1 MRATACVCQMTFLV
15 VVRQIRKKDVIG
27 NTISL
32 FPGKT
37 SQYLPQSVV
46 PSGSFSPRPGPIC
59 RRISARLVLE
69 MDVGKLLT
77 VVIAPDEARLLFFD
91 GPGRRE
97 AGTVIKQSHGLLGG
111 G

>member
-1 MRATACVCQMTFLV
+1 M
-15 VVRQIRKKDVIG
+15 
-27 NTISL
+27 
-32 FPGKT
+32 
-37 SQYLPQSVV
+37 
-46 PSGSFSPRPGPIC
+46 PSGSFSPRPAPIC

-111 G
+111 LFG